1 MSRGDVL
8 ERAEFD
14 PKLRLYL
21 VLQGAGV
28 LAATI
33 VGIVLIPFWAVV
45 GPFWARRYYERLE
58 CALTERTLTYHKG
71 ILFRSEVTVPLD
83 KIQDLT
89 VRYGP
94 VLDWLGLAK
103 LSVVTAGQHAA
114 QGAEIGLVGVVD
126 ATAFRDR
133 VLDRRDALADRRPGR
148 GPDRGGAAPGDGA
161 GAGRED
167 DQPPGADAVAG
178 SLERIESLLR
188 EIRDV
193 LDRESQPPG

>member
-1 MSRGDVL
+1 VSRGDVL

-21 VLQGAGV
+21 VLQGAGILV
-28 LAATI
+28 ATI
-33 VGIVLIPFWAVV
+33 VGIVLLPFWAVV

-89 VRYGP
+89 VKYGP

-126 ATAFRDR
+126 APAFRDR
-133 VLDRRDALADRRPGR
+133 VLDRRDALADRGPGR
-148 GPDRGGAAPGDGA
+148 GPARGPADPGGGGAGPGDEP
-161 GAGRED
+161 R
-167 DQPPGADAVAG
+167 PGADALAG
-178 SLERIESLLR
+178 SLEQIETLL
-188 EIRDV
+188 EDIRDL
-193 LDRESQPPG
+193 LDRETRSTG

>member
-33 VGIVLIPFWAVV
+33 VGIVLIPFWAVA

-89 VRYGP
+89 VKYGP

-126 ATAFRDR
+126 APAFRDR

-148 GPDRGGAAPGDGA
+148 GTDRGRAPPGDAA
-161 GAGRED
+161 GAGPED
-167 DQPPGADAVAG
+167 DQRPGADAVAG
-178 SLERIESLLR
+178 SLERIEALLR

-193 LDRESQPPG
+193 LDRESQSPG